1 MVGIKIL
8 CRPKYIKMK
17 KRKVIIDYRTQ
28 AQTVK
33 SLSELG
39 FEVIKT
45 TQLKSL
51 YKEVD
56 GHSDMQL
63 HITDEGII
71 CEPTLLDYYKKFLP
85 EYNITAGQ
93 TVLNGK
99 YPEDIAYNVC
109 RLGKYVICNKAFAE
123 QKIIDYYTIR
133 GFEFINIK
141 QGYAKCNICVVGNEA
156 VITSDNGI
164 YNTLKNKNLDVLKIR
179 QGCISLY
186 DMSGFIGGA
195 TGLLSDSLLA
205 FNGDIK
211 CHPDSENIIS
221 FCRNV
226 GVDVISLS
234 DGQLEDIGSIF
245 VV

>member
-1 MVGIKIL
+1 
-8 CRPKYIKMK
+8 MK

-45 TQLKSL
+45 LPINSL
-51 YKEVD
+51 YEQVC

-63 HITDEGII
+63 HIADENVI
-71 CEPTLLDYYKKFLP
+71 CHPQTFEYYKENLG
-85 EYNITAGQ
+85 EYKVIAGSSE
-93 TVLNGK
+93 LKSK
-99 YPEDIAYNVC
+99 YPYDIAYNVC
-109 RLGKYVICNKAFAE
+109 KTGKYVICNMAYAE
-123 QKIIDYYTIR
+123 KKIIEYYTEK
-133 GFEFINIK
+133 GFEFINTK
-141 QGYAKCNICVVGNEA
+141 QGYAKCNICIVNDQSI
-156 VITSDNGI
+156 ITSDNGI
-164 YNTLKNKNLDVLKIR
+164 YNALKNKNLDVLKIR

-205 FNGDIK
+205 FNGDIR
-211 CHPDSENIIS
+211 CHPDCENIIS